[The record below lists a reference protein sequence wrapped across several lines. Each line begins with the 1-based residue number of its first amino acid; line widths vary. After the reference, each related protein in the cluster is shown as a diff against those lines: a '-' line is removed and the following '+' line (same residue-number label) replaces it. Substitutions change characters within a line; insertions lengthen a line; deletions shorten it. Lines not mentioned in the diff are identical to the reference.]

1 MRRHRG
7 LGRSRPSSD
16 LPECRLGTQRYGSK
30 RGHPINRP
38 GREVRLVHGCLQVAG
53 SSPQAAKLAL
63 AGIRRLVCSPIL
75 SHTGKESLMSHHANL
90 RQGGFSQSRRRQR
103 MFLLLVVVLCCLGST
118 EIVSAGV
125 NAWTGIGPEGAQVTS
140 LAIDPTAPIIL
151 YAATSNGGV
160 FKTTNG
166 GGSWSSVNVGLTN
179 TNVSVVAIDP
189 LTPTTLYA
197 GTSGSGVFKSIDAG
211 GSWRVINDGLTDS
224 YVAAL
229 AVDPQ
234 TPSTIYVGT
243 GSGVFKTTDGG
254 NRWSSTGLR
263 DYPSIIALILNP
275 RTPTTL
281 YAGTHYPD
289 LCVGGSCL
297 GGRLFKSDDG
307 GGSWSEIADV
317 PVFALAIDPQTPTIL
332 YVATLA
338 ETYIDPDC
346 TPAPNCLTS
355 RGGLLKITDD
365 TWDGGPAVLFQT
377 VYALAIDPSNPTNVY
392 AGTDAPGY

>member
-1 MRRHRG
+1 M
-7 LGRSRPSSD
+7 
-16 LPECRLGTQRYGSK
+16 T
-30 RGHPINRP
+30 
-38 GREVRLVHGCLQVAG
+38 
-53 SSPQAAKLAL
+53 
-63 AGIRRLVCSPIL
+63 
-75 SHTGKESLMSHHANL
+75 
-90 RQGGFSQSRRRQR
+90 
-103 MFLLLVVVLCCLGST
+103 
-118 EIVSAGV
+118 
-125 NAWTGIGPEGAQVTS
+125 
-140 LAIDPTAPIIL
+140 
-151 YAATSNGGV
+151 
-160 FKTTNG
+160 
-166 GGSWSSVNVGLTN
+166 
-179 TNVSVVAIDP
+179 
-189 LTPTTLYA
+189 
-197 GTSGSGVFKSIDAG
+197 
-211 GSWRVINDGLTDS
+211 
-224 YVAAL
+224 AL
-229 AVDPQ
+229 AVDPK
-234 TPSTIYVGT
+234 TPSIIYVGT

-355 RGGLLKITDD
+355 RAGYSRSQTTRGTV
-365 TWDGGPAVLFQT
+365 GPPFSFKPFT
-377 VYALAIDPSNPTNVY
+377 P
-392 AGTDAPGY
+392 